1 MNSHVSMK
9 SKWIWARQKGIS
21 MSFHTRK
28 HSAAGGFTLIE
39 LLVVIAI
46 IAILAALLLPAL
58 ASAKEEGRTAKCKS
72 NLHQIGIAIL
82 MYAHDNDD
90 YFYWRLDSDN
100 KPEIP
105 NNGKWTRNPRSSV
118 ILPPSDGDAYWGVA
132 YYELLGRTKE
142 VFRCPT
148 AKHADEW
155 REEGLTYP
163 ADFWLN
169 STYGTHSYLVIPY
182 DTRVKAPLK
191 LTYFKDP
198 TRQIVCHD
206 AAEQK
211 MEGGS
216 DSIGLF
222 PGNSSILT
230 QWIGGGPPTRSGLSD
245 LYDGG
250 NYAFEWEYYRH
261 KKGCNTLWLDGH
273 VSKIRYTGLS
283 VGIDFR
289 YYTGHEPP
297 LTPVP
302 DS

>member
-1 MNSHVSMK
+1 MTPEWNR
-9 SKWIWARQKGIS
+9 ARPEGTS
-21 MSFHTRK
+21 TSFHKRNT
-28 HSAAGGFTLIE
+28 SPPGAFTLIE

-90 YFYWRLDSDN
+90 FFYWRGTPAMPDM
-100 KPEIP
+100 P

-118 ILPPSDGDAYWGVA
+118 ILPPEDGDAYWGLA
-132 YYELLGRTKE
+132 YYELLGRAKE

-163 ADFWLN
+163 AEFWLN
-169 STYGTHSYLVIPY
+169 STYGTHSFLVFPY
-182 DTRVKAPLK
+182 DGRLQAPIK

-198 TRQIVCHD
+198 SREILCHD

-211 MEGGS
+211 MEGPT

-222 PGNSSILT
+222 PGQGSILT

-273 VSKIRYTGLS
+273 VSKIRFTGLS

>member
-1 MNSHVSMK
+1 
-9 SKWIWARQKGIS
+9 
-21 MSFHTRK
+21 
-28 HSAAGGFTLIE
+28 
-39 LLVVIAI
+39 VVIAI

-82 MYAHDNDD
+82 MYAHDNED
-90 YFYWRLDSDN
+90 YFYYYLDSTG
-100 KPEIP
+100 KPQIP
-105 NNGKWTRNPRSSV
+105 NGGRWTIGPRSSV
-118 ILPPSDGDAYWGVA
+118 MLPPTDGNAYWATA
-132 YYELLGRTKE
+132 YYELAGRTKE
-142 VFRCPT
+142 LFRCPT
-148 AKHADEW
+148 AQHADEW
-155 REEGLTYP
+155 REDFLTFP
-163 ADFWLN
+163 AEFWLT
-169 STYGTHSYLVIPY
+169 SCYGVHDFLVNAY
-182 DTRVKAPLK
+182 DPQVKSPIK

-198 TRQIVCHD
+198 SREILSQD
-206 AAEQK
+206 SAEQK
-211 MEGGS
+211 MEGPT

-222 PGNSSILT
+222 NGREGRTSILE
-230 QWIGGGPPTRSGLSD
+230 QWIGGGPPNRGGLSGAW
-245 LYDGG
+245 YD

-273 VSKIRYTGLS
+273 VSKIRWRGLT